1 MTEDGGRSDP
11 DLDVIGQAMADRLWP
26 VAERPRGATSVA
38 EVGERHVP
46 TDAATQAEV
55 STARPSRRRLIL
67 EWMAI
72 LSIALAVAAG
82 LKLWVLQSY
91 SIPSDSMV
99 PTLNVGDHILV
110 NKLAYR
116 THGLRR
122 GDVVVFTRPRS
133 LPRGEGEAPHELI
146 KRVIGLP
153 GDTVETRNGVVLVN
167 ARPLIE
173 PYLPSGTTT
182 DRLEAPVVVPGGQLL
197 VLGDNR
203 EVSADSRVF
212 GTIAESTIV
221 GRAVV
226 RVWPMNRLSFL

>member
-1 MTEDGGRSDP
+1 
-11 DLDVIGQAMADRLWP
+11 MADKLWP
-26 VAERPRGATSVA
+26 VADRPMGGTTLT
-38 EVGERHVP
+38 EVGERQIS
-46 TDAATQAEV
+46 DGAETGLTPE
-55 STARPSRRRLIL
+55 SRTTPPSRRRLIL

-116 THGLRR
+116 THALHR

-133 LPRGEGEAPHELI
+133 LPRSAGEAPHELI

-153 GDTVETRNGVVLVN
+153 GDTVETRDGAVLVN
-167 ARPLIE
+167 GRPLIE
-173 PYLPSGTTT
+173 PYLRSGSTT
-182 DRLEAPVVVPGGQLL
+182 DRFEAPVVVAVGQVL

-203 EVSADSRVF
+203 AVSADSRVF

-226 RVWPMNRLSFL
+226 RVWPLNRVSFL